1 MEVELNMKTR
11 IKLYGEIA
19 GEIWMPAVRCV
30 KTFELNLIRVSRNS
44 TTLTF
49 PGIAPRSMEI
59 TSLRDALLHLTN
71 DGDFQSCGIAWGI
84 LEVSH
89 SFGNEA
95 DTRSTIGRRTRV
107 CTLRGI
113 GQNADCFCH
122 E

>member
-1 MEVELNMKTR
+1 MQTR
-11 IKLYGEIA
+11 IKIYGEVS
-19 GEIWMPAVRCV
+19 GEIWMPAVRCT
-30 KTFELNLIRVSRNS
+30 KMFELDLIRIARDSSPR
-44 TTLTF
+44 TY

-89 SFGNEA
+89 SSRN
-95 DTRSTIGRRTRV
+95 DTDTSSTVSTRTRV
-107 CTLRGI
+107 WTLRGI